1 MRPLLKWS
9 IVAIAVVA
17 LLYGALRL
25 YSTFVMNP
33 NVVEELQS
41 NPQGERAGIVMLLT
55 LPDGRRLPVNYIREG
70 NTVFVGADGSWWR
83 LFGDAGAP
91 VTVLIRGETLT
102 GLAQVV
108 LDEPDYTHEVF
119 GRLRPTVPGWL
130 PVQPA
135 QQGPAYLGTPAR
147 ARVRPRQRA
156 VRRAGQATRGPG
168 RCRG

>member
-1 MRPLLKWS
+1 MPPLLKWS

-25 YSTFVMNP
+25 YSTFVMNV

-83 LFGDAGAP
+83 LFGDSGAP

-102 GLAQVV
+102 GLAQAV
-108 LDEPDYTHEVF
+108 LDDPDYTHEVF
-119 GRLRPTVPGWL
+119 GRLRPTVPDWL
-130 PVQPA
+130 PDWLNGKLIVITLD
-135 QQGPAYLGTPAR
+135 G
-147 ARVRPRQRA
+147 VD
-156 VRRAGQATRGPG
+156 
-168 RCRG
+168 